1 MKKAVFFDFDGVIC
15 DSEMLHVQIA
25 LDFYKKEN
33 IHVFPEEIYRSI
45 GGNRRMNN
53 LLKVYND
60 HIDEIP
66 YDYDTFRERKSIH
79 REKYKDFNYGTIV
92 FKNVKKTLCTLKDK
106 GIKLALASSSSM
118 PYLLK
123 NIKDC
128 DLEGIFDYV
137 ISGDMFKQSK
147 PHPEIY
153 NTCLD
158 YFGISPKEA
167 LIVEDSPYGIE
178 AGVNANVEV
187 IAIKD
192 YRFGLDQSKAN
203 YYVDDI
209 IEVLNYIE
217 KDE

>member
-33 IHVFPEEIYRSI
+33 IHVSPEEIYRSI

-106 GIKLALASSSSM
+106 GIKLALARVQACHIC
-118 PYLLK
+118 LK
-123 NIKDC
+123 TLKT
-128 DLEGIFDYV
+128 V
-137 ISGDMFKQSK
+137 ILKAS
-147 PHPEIY
+147 
-153 NTCLD
+153 
-158 YFGISPKEA
+158 
-167 LIVEDSPYGIE
+167 LIM
-178 AGVNANVEV
+178 
-187 IAIKD
+187 
-192 YRFGLDQSKAN
+192 
-203 YYVDDI
+203 
-209 IEVLNYIE
+209 
-217 KDE
+217 